1 MAPEKVDRILKEHKM
16 TVGRYKYLV
25 SMIDEL
31 KRQAESWKAH
41 IAEDIVTLG
50 GQNVDGM
57 PHGTTVGNPTER
69 FGIMLAS
76 GYTPAGLKELEF
88 EIRQLERE
96 AHEKSV
102 SIKIVEAWLEG
113 LSEKERWLVEKQL
126 IDGMYWREVVSEYH
140 RRYGEEY
147 SKEGLKKI
155 RDGAVSKI
163 HRMAR

>member
-1 MAPEKVDRILKEHKM
+1 MVPEKVDQLLKDHKM
-16 TVGRYKYLV
+16 TVGRHKYLV

-31 KRQAESWKAH
+31 KCQAEEWSKN

-50 GQNVDGM
+50 NQSIDGM

-76 GYTPAGLKELEF
+76 GFTPAGLKELEH
-88 EIRQLERE
+88 EIRQLEKE
-96 AHEKSV
+96 AHEKAV
-102 SIKIVEAWLEG
+102 SIKIVEAWLDG
-113 LSEKERWLVEKQL
+113 LTEKERWIVEKQL

-147 SKEGLKKI
+147 SKEGLKRI
-155 RDGAVSKI
+155 RDSAVSKI
-163 HRMAR
+163 HKMAR